1 MPKPDKK
8 DKEIKVTVSQE
19 AKEKYEGLAARE
31 GMTLEEWV
39 VWCLEDRPSRGVVE

>member
-1 MPKPDKK
+1 MAKVKK
-8 DKEIKVTVSQE
+8 DKELRVQVDQE
-19 AKEKYEGLAARE
+19 AKEKYEGLALRE